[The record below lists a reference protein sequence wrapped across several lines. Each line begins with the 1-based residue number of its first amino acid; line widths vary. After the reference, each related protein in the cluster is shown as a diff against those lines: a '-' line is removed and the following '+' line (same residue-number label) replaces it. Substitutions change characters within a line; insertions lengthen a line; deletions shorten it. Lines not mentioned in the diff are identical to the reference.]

1 MVRTANQRKKEAHI
15 LLIVYEHFVRDI
27 LARMLTDRGHTVVT
41 CAAGVDGIRMFGKN
55 KKKFDV
61 VMSDIALP
69 GISGFTVA
77 KQIKEVSQKTPIL
90 LLKGPDKEL
99 DLTRFKE
106 SGADLLINRPLTM
119 HNTVH
124 LVEGLIEMETG

>member
-41 CAAGVDGIRMFGKN
+41 CAAGVDGIQIFGKN